1 MKGVGSKAISS
12 PSRGENYPAPLI
24 MRFLKSNAGSRSRG
38 GGARPRSS
46 PMFVVRKKNVAA
58 TIETQEP
65 SSPKVTCIGQVRVRH
80 SKKFNSTKR
89 GQLKQSQGTCTCF
102 SVAKCS
108 FRNSA
113 INLKKWASFFR
124 FGFRKNVDSRDNSA
138 KSELDH
144 RGHINDAET
153 EMTGNEG
160 NEAQL
165 EEKEDTEEVS
175 RGAKPPPRNALLL
188 TRSRSAP
195 FRSSSLAV
203 QLWGETNNDI
213 ADVVRMRRC
222 FREFDHREKESEKQ
236 MSRKLG
242 IDEEGSEEICAMGKL
257 AEGDSSIGK
266 SMERLGMPHPLLLT
280 RCRSESALKTRKG
293 QA

>member
-1 MKGVGSKAISS
+1 MKEDGDMKGVGSKAISS

-24 MRFLKSNAGSRSRG
+24 MRFLKSNVGSRSRG
-38 GGARPRSS
+38 GGGRPRSS

-80 SKKFNSTKR
+80 SKNFTSTKR
-89 GQLKQSQGTCTCF
+89 GHLKQSQGMCTCLC
-102 SVAKCS
+102 APRK
-108 FRNSA
+108 

-124 FGFRKNVDSRDNSA
+124 FGFCKNVDVRENSA
-138 KSELDH
+138 KLESDY
-144 RGHINDAET
+144 RSHINDAET
-153 EMTGNEG
+153 EVTGNEG
-160 NEAQL
+160 DAAQL
-165 EEKEDTEEVS
+165 EEKQDTGEVP
-175 RGAKPPPRNALLL
+175 RGTTPPPRNALLL

-236 MSRKLG
+236 MSNKLG
-242 IDEEGSEEICAMGKL
+242 INEEGSEEICAMGKL

-266 SMERLGMPHPLLLT
+266 CMERLGMPHPLLLT
-280 RCRSESALKTRKG
+280 RCRSESALKTRKER
-293 QA
+293 A